1 MARIN
6 TTQLKHFTRSEEKD
20 ILTYVTDHNNYGH
33 ISVFG
38 LSGTGKTEILTQSI
52 KFLHDGDYF
61 SGYTVLHYDT
71 AQITTECTKE
81 LFYNLLIYKLLQKS
95 VSQEI
100 NQTYVNEQDTF
111 LAFLEKSNYK
121 ESIKYNAKK
130 SLITSLSLLPTVGP
144 LIYELLDINK
154 DNITKDYHTNQFL
167 FSEYLNYLSINT
179 GIILFIDNIQRLPF
193 EIIVEFYE
201 ILRQLEG
208 RVLLFTS
215 YTLKKDECI
224 TSELVNGHMLYKYSL
239 ILNIENLSLEL
250 FEKICKQNVSRKQFL
265 IIRQR
270 LTYYYELVQNG
281 NMREINEFI
290 FQIKWNGLENINE
303 TPTLQAIKALDE
315 IKKDI
320 INLTALFPEGI
331 KSSFIERI
339 VKYNHSCTESQIQQ
353 SISNLNKMNYI
364 LVGENNTLKVEHEKI
379 VDACRLNLENSNEEE
394 KFTDLIYSC
403 RKVFADIVYEPID
416 DSDFVFCVNGLLEFE
431 KQFDFIKHIGILR
444 KYIDIL
450 YHNFKYF
457 QICQIYRNL
466 YQHVDE
472 KINIALFFP
481 IISIIQFLDSFQKT
495 SAFKEGLEICD
506 KLTDYYNLNLYTAK
520 FLLQSYH
527 YEDAISVLEKQL
539 NNYESWSIYLNTL
552 QHLRRDYE
560 VKQKIQFL
568 LNNKHQYLDIEY
580 YYIILRN
587 SGHLFEFDEAIK
599 NLQQS
604 LTYFDSLN
612 NTFVQSTC
620 LNNIGIL
627 FLYKGQKTENVNIAR
642 SYFTKAQSIMKDLMS
657 NEEYQSLINIGV
669 SYLCENNPNLAL
681 EYFESAKNI
690 MPNNLTFDLIKLE
703 CNIIISK
710 YILKKEDILNTRKKL
725 LDLCS
730 KAENLPD
737 PWIKLLCTYN
747 LSILRNNNDLNFL
760 NENYPGN
767 INLYGLILNNPQLE
781 HFMIG
786 ISPHWRY

>member
-6 TTQLKHFTRSEEKD
+6 TTQLKHFSRNEEKD
-20 ILTYVTDHNNYGH
+20 ILTYVDDHNNYGH

-38 LSGTGKTEILTQSI
+38 LSGTGKTEMLTQSI

-61 SGYTVLHYDT
+61 SGYTVLHYD
-71 AQITTECTKE
+71 AVQITTEYTKE
-81 LFYNLLIYKLLQKS
+81 CFYNLLIYKLLQKS

-100 NQTYVNEQDTF
+100 NQTYVTEQDTF
-111 LAFLEKSNYK
+111 LAFLEKSTYK
-121 ESIKYNAKK
+121 EEIKYNAKK

-144 LIYELLDINK
+144 LIYKLLDINE
-154 DNITKDYHTNQFL
+154 DNISKDYHTNQFL
-167 FSEYLNYLSINT
+167 FNEYLNYLSINT
-179 GIILFIDNIQRLPF
+179 GIILFIDNIQQLPY

-224 TSELVNGHMLYKYSL
+224 TSELVNGHMLYKDSL

-250 FEKICKQNVSRKQFL
+250 FEKICKQNVSRNQFL
-265 IIRQR
+265 RIKER

-290 FQIKWNGLENINE
+290 FQIKWNGLESINE
-303 TPTLQAIKALDE
+303 TPTLQAIKVLDE

-320 INLTALFPEGI
+320 ITLTILFPEGI
-331 KSSFIERI
+331 KSSLIERI
-339 VKYNHSCTESQIQQ
+339 VKYNHSCTELQIQQ

-379 VDACRLNLENSNEEE
+379 MDACRLNLESSNEEE
-394 KFTDLIYSC
+394 KFIDLIYSC
-403 RKVFADIVYEPID
+403 RKVFTDIVYEPID

-431 KQFDFIKHIGILR
+431 KQFDFIKHLGILR

-450 YHNFKYF
+450 YRNFKYF
-457 QICQIYRNL
+457 QICHIYRNL
-466 YQHVDE
+466 SQHVDK

-481 IISIIQFLDSFQKT
+481 IMSIMQFLDSFQKT

-506 KLTDYYNLNLYTAK
+506 KLTNYYNLDLYTAK

-527 YEDAISVLEKQL
+527 YKEAISVLEKHL

-552 QHLRRDYE
+552 QHLRHDDE

-568 LNNKHQYLDIEY
+568 INNKHQYLDIEY

-587 SGHLFEFDEAIK
+587 SGHLFEFDEAMK

-604 LTYFDSLN
+604 LTYFNSLN
-612 NTFVQSTC
+612 NTFVESTC

-627 FLYKGQKTENVNIAR
+627 FLYKGQETENVNTAR

-657 NEEYQSLINIGV
+657 NEEYQSIINIGV

-681 EYFESAKNI
+681 EYFECAKNI
-690 MPNNLTFDLIKLE
+690 MPNNLTFEIIKLE

-710 YILKKEDILNTRKKL
+710 YILKEEDILITRKKL

-730 KAENLPD
+730 KSENLPD
-737 PWIKLLCTYN
+737 PWIKLLCIYN
-747 LSILRNNNDLNFL
+747 LSILRNDNDVNFL
-760 NENYPGN
+760 NGNYPGN
-767 INLYGLILNNPQLE
+767 INLYGLILNNPKLK